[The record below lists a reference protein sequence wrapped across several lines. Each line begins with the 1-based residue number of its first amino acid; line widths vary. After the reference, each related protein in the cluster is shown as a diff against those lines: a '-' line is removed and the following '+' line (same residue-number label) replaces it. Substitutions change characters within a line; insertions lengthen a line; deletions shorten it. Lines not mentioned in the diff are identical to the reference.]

1 MKYLL
6 YLVSAATWVA
16 GVVIA
21 SGFWSTL
28 FAFVIPFWAWYLTIE
43 KMLQHFGVI

>member
-1 MKYLL
+1 MRHIVELFF
-6 YLVSAATWVA
+6 LVTWVA

-28 FAFVIPFWAWYLTIE
+28 FAVLMPMWAWYLMVERGLNVLGWI
-43 KMLQHFGVI
+43 